1 MNWLYSLLL
10 LAAGMQLLIA
20 VLNLGLVRIMQWQG
34 DLERMPLL
42 VREVF
47 KVHSL
52 FISITVAAF
61 GILTLRFAETI
72 VLGHDELARWL
83 AGAIGLFWSVRAVIQ
98 WTGYSASHWRGL
110 PRETAIHWALFFV
123 YAGFGAIYLTLTF

>member
-1 MNWLYSLLL
+1 MNWLHSLLVI
-10 LAAGMQLLIA
+10 AGCMQLLIA
-20 VLNLGLVRIMQWQG
+20 VLNVGLVRIMGWQG

-52 FISITVAAF
+52 FISITVAGF
-61 GILTLRFAETI
+61 GILTLRFSNTI
-72 VLGHDELARWL
+72 VSGNDELARWI
-83 AGAIGLFWSVRAVIQ
+83 AGAIGIFWSVRAIIQ

-110 PRETAIHWALFFV
+110 PAETSIHWVLFVV
-123 YAGFGAIYLTLTF
+123 YSGFGGIYLTLTF